1 MVGLCC
7 VVVRE
12 ERCFNVEV
20 AYENNVY
27 FLKQKIKQELVYPGR
42 ALDLDLYLAL
52 ENGKWLI
59 AGAVEEGELTKTIQE
74 LTQKGKRLLS
84 EVTIGEYFVGKDE
97 EKKPVIA
104 PGQVH
109 VLVVAPEYA
118 VGSMGSGKRDLLQL
132 RGGIVE
138 DVIEGVGSLMKKQRT
153 GGTSWQISKLSTTK
167 INQLGYQ
174 SELVPL
180 LAIDDVSLLPDHPGF
195 NWTPGIPESNRIH
208 VEGYKE
214 YFAAVL
220 KDTKHLSIK
229 TELNL
234 DVPVGKPQR
243 LLKGKPDLCII
254 RDKCLLRNEIAM
266 VIELKAGSKEE
277 TLSAAN
283 FAQTMGYFLV
293 ANTLFEC
300 EKNRPSP
307 IGLLTNLYDAWCF
320 VWLNP
325 EGKICYAYTN
335 EHNELLD
342 RKTALYYMR
351 KHCNYVNSCIQDQA
365 LSMRNV
371 GHVTPRDPHVVFG
384 SIPAGTLEKY
394 SVEYDDNM
402 ADVLETDEEIRLY
415 EMAKRLRN
423 TTAFDV
429 PIEFPSFMYS

>member
-12 ERCFNVEV
+12 QRCFNVEV

-84 EVTIGEYFVGKDE
+84 EVTIGEYFVGKDG

-109 VLVVAPEYA
+109 VLVVAPEYDT

-153 GGTSWQISKLSTTK
+153 GGTSWQISQLSTTK

-174 SELVPL
+174 SELDPCWQLMMSPCYLIIPDSIGL
-180 LAIDDVSLLPDHPGF
+180 LVFPRAI
-195 NWTPGIPESNRIH
+195 
-208 VEGYKE
+208 E
-214 YFAAVL
+214 YMW
-220 KDTKHLSIK
+220 K

-307 IGLLTNLYDAWCF
+307 IGLLTNLNDAWCF

>member
-1 MVGLCC
+1 MVVLFCA
-7 VVVRE
+7 VVRE

-20 AYENNVY
+20 GYENNVY
-27 FLKQKIKQELVYPGR
+27 FLKQKIKQEIVYPGR

-59 AGAVEEGELTKTIQE
+59 ADAVEKGELTKTIQE
-74 LTQKGKRLLS
+74 LAQRDKRLLS
-84 EVTIGEYFVGKDE
+84 EVAIGEYFVGKEE

-104 PGQVH
+104 PGQSMFWWLPLNMTQLAPW
-109 VLVVAPEYA
+109 VLARETFSNL
-118 VGSMGSGKRDLLQL
+118 G
-132 RGGIVE
+132 GGIVE

-180 LAIDDVSLLPDHPGF
+180 SAIDDVSLLPDHPEF

-234 DVPVGKPQR
+234 DVPVGKSQR

-283 FAQTMGYFLV
+283 FAPTMGYFLV

-307 IGLLTNLYDAWCF
+307 IGLLTNLNDAWCF

-351 KHCNYVNSCIQDQA
+351 KHCN
-365 LSMRNV
+365 M
-371 GHVTPRDPHVVFG
+371 
-384 SIPAGTLEKY
+384 SIPVFKTKLSQCATL
-394 SVEYDDNM
+394 V
-402 ADVLETDEEIRLY
+402 T
-415 EMAKRLRN
+415 
-423 TTAFDV
+423 
-429 PIEFPSFMYS
+429 